1 MEFSFRKISKEPA
14 KRLFPNRQAL
24 EQSKE
29 ELKESMMD
37 HPGTKRVTIRLDNVD
52 ES

>member
-14 KRLFPNRQAL
+14 RRLFPNKQAL
-24 EQSKE
+24 VQSKE
-29 ELKESMMD
+29 ELKESMID
-37 HPGTKRVTIRLDNVD
+37 HPGTKRVTIRLDKVD